1 MSDPFRAVKLQQ
13 ISTELRDG
21 THGTHQRVSVGIPF
35 LSAKNIG
42 KNGQINWS
50 QEDDRISS
58 REFELIHSNFSLNPG
73 DLLLTIVGSLGRVAV
88 YRGERVTFQRSVAY
102 IRPNPA
108 LASSDFLH
116 HAFRHPSF
124 QSQLISRS
132 NATAQAGLYL
142 GELAKTE
149 ILLFSL
155 AEQEKIAQ
163 ILDTLD
169 TQIKKTEALIAK
181 LEKIKEG
188 LLHDLLTRGIDQ
200 NGQLRPTPEQAPELY
215 KESALGLIPKEWAI
229 RSIADAGVK
238 LIDGDRGTNYP
249 SEQDFSTG
257 SGHCVFLSARN
268 VTRSG
273 FRFNACQFISKDK
286 DRILGTGKLIRDDVV
301 VTTRGTVGNFAHY
314 SRDIAFEH
322 IRINS
327 GMLILRITE
336 SNLLSEFLYL
346 SLKEHLFDRENS
358 RKGSGSAQPQLPA
371 RDFQSFSLVIPS
383 QSEQGKIIELSSIE
397 NQTIEAEIREYQTLL
412 SLKSALMDDLLTGQV
427 RVTPLL
433 KDEV

>member
-1 MSDPFRAVKLQQ
+1 MSKLFPTVPLSQIAEISMGQSPDSSTVKELGAAGLPFLQGNAEFGEKHPSPKYSCIRPPRIGGAGATLISVRAPVGQTNIADRDYCIGRGLAAVKSRQYGPVLCRSIMAQHAGALKKVSQ
-13 ISTELRDG
+13 GTTFEAIGRD
-21 THGTHQRVSVGIPF
+21 
-35 LSAKNIG
+35 
-42 KNGQINWS
+42 
-50 QEDDRISS
+50 D
-58 REFELIHSNFSLNPG
+58 
-73 DLLLTIVGSLGRVAV
+73 
-88 YRGERVTFQRSVAY
+88 
-102 IRPNPA
+102 
-108 LASSDFLH
+108 
-116 HAFRHPSF
+116 
-124 QSQLISRS
+124 
-132 NATAQAGLYL
+132 
-142 GELAKTE
+142 
-149 ILLFSL
+149 LFSL
-155 AEQEKIAQ
+155 LIPQIPPTEAAIIES

-169 TQIKKTEALIAK
+169 TQIQKSEALIAK

-200 NGQLRPTPEQAPELY
+200 NGQLRPTPDQAPELY

-238 LIDGDRGTNYP
+238 LIDGDRGANYP

-273 FRFNACQFISKDK
+273 FRFDACQFISKDK

-383 QSEQGKIIELSSIE
+383 QSEQRKIIELSSLE
-397 NQTIEAEIREYQTLL
+397 NQTIEAEIREFQKLL